1 MSVCLSDS
9 ASILQSAALTQSAV
23 TGQSAA
29 GGTHLLCVGTGQHC
43 EEIYQEDGVTKV
55 PWWGGEHGGCI
66 EDALHSTG
74 WDLD

>member
-1 MSVCLSDS
+1 MYCGDCCYLIQGVSVCLYYS

-55 PWWGGEHGGCI
+55 PWWGGGCM
-66 EDALHSTG
+66 
-74 WDLD
+74 